1 MSPRRAAPSIRGK
14 LLAWLLGA
22 VVGAGLLAS
31 AVVYAIALHE
41 INELF
46 DYHIRQ
52 LALSLAA
59 QSMQQ
64 DRPLVALPDEGDREE
79 FDFAVQ
85 IWNEEGDSLYLS
97 PNYPALPSR
106 AVLGF
111 SNVNDPSGEWRVY
124 ATQWGARTIQVVQPL
139 SVRQEIA
146 FASALRTLIPLA
158 LVVPLLVA
166 AVWLTVG
173 WAMRPLRGVVDAVE
187 RKGASALEPLEES
200 GLPVEIAPL
209 VAALNR
215 LLRRLEQSIAAQ
227 RAFVGDAAHELRTP
241 LAALRLQAQVL
252 VRATDAG
259 ERRAAG
265 DEFVASV
272 DRATHLVEQLLE
284 LARSEPDAAAHAF
297 VPVRLD
303 ELAREAVA
311 DLAGAALAKRVDL
324 GAAGC
329 EPVAARGDPPSLRI
343 LLRNLVDN
351 AVRYTPSGGRV
362 DVSAHLED
370 GHPTL
375 TVLDTGPGI
384 PAGERA
390 RVFDRFYRLPGS
402 PETGSGL
409 GLAIVR
415 RIAELHGV
423 RVALDSSEGGG
434 GLKVSAVFASERTGG
449 SP

>member
-1 MSPRRAAPSIRGK
+1 MSLRRAPASVRRT

-22 VVGAGLLAS
+22 VLGAGFLAS
-31 AVVYAIALHE
+31 AVVYAVALHE

-64 DRPLVALPDEGDREE
+64 EPVLVALPGEGEQEE

-85 IWNEEGDSLYLS
+85 IWNEQGDSVYLS

-111 SNVNDPSGEWRVY
+111 SNVNDASGEWRIY
-124 ATQWGARTIQVVQPL
+124 GTQWGTRTIQVVQPL
-139 SVRQEIA
+139 SARREIA
-146 FASALRTLIPLA
+146 FASALRTLIPL
-158 LVVPLLVA
+158 LVIIPLLAA

-173 WAMRPLRGVVDAVE
+173 RAMRPLRGVVDAVE
-187 RKGASALEPLEES
+187 RKGASALEPLEET
-200 GLPVEIAPL
+200 GLPIEIAPL

-252 VRATDAG
+252 VRAADAG

-284 LARSEPDAAAHAF
+284 LARSEPDAATHAF

-303 ELAREAVA
+303 ELARDTVA
-311 DLAGAALAKRVDL
+311 ELASAALARGIDL
-324 GAAGC
+324 GLGRDHGDGIT
-329 EPVAARGDPPSLRI
+329 ARGEPQSLRI

-351 AVRYTPSGGRV
+351 ALRYTPPGGCV
-362 DVSAHLED
+362 DVTAVRHD
-370 GHPTL
+370 GSPVL
-375 TVLDTGPGI
+375 SVLDTGPGI
-384 PAGERA
+384 APAERD
-390 RVFDRFYRLPGS
+390 RVFNRFYRLPGS
-402 PETGSGL
+402 AEGGSGL

-415 RIAELHGV
+415 RIADLHGAQV
-423 RVALDSSEGGG
+423 RLEAGEGGI
-434 GLKVSAVFASERTGG
+434 GLKASVEFPRQV
-449 SP
+449 